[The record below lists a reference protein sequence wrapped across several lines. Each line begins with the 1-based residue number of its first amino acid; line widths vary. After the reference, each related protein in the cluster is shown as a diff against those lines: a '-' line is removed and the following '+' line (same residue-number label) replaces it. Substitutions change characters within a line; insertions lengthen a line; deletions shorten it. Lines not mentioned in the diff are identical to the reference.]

1 MKYNRETGHR
11 IKDEAMPNRITGVHS
26 LLKKQGVLPQE
37 WELTQCL
44 FGEHLLKKY
53 PDKPV
58 CLVEAEKTALICA
71 ALMPKCVWVAVGGKG
86 QLGDKVEVLYGRTI
100 LAFPDSD
107 AREKWIE
114 KINERPYLNI
124 QISNILEKYATPE
137 ELANGADIADVLIRW
152 ILERKSTVAPQAP
165 EPPQRNSMPTIR

>member
-1 MKYNRETGHR
+1 MFISSSTPK
-11 IKDEAMPNRITGVHS
+11 I
-26 LLKKQGVLPQE
+26 LKFYHGKIIFPH
-37 WELTQCL
+37 CRKNIL
-44 FGEHLLKKY
+44 FGSPLCEKIFNPRHLR
-53 PDKPV
+53 
-58 CLVEAEKTALICA
+58 
-71 ALMPKCVWVAVGGKG
+71 
-86 QLGDKVEVLYGRTI
+86 YGRCAGFKCTI

-165 EPPQRNSMPTIR
+165 EPPPADLYADNPVMQEVMQYISPESWPEVDALIRDLDLEFISVTRIPK

>member
-1 MKYNRETGHR
+1 M
-11 IKDEAMPNRITGVHS
+11 
-26 LLKKQGVLPQE
+26 
-37 WELTQCL
+37 
-44 FGEHLLKKY
+44 
-53 PDKPV
+53 
-58 CLVEAEKTALICA
+58 
-71 ALMPKCVWVAVGGKG
+71 
-86 QLGDKVEVLYGRTI
+86 EVLYGRTI

-152 ILERKSTVAPQAP
+152 ILERKSTVAAQAP
-165 EPPQRNSMPTIR
+165 